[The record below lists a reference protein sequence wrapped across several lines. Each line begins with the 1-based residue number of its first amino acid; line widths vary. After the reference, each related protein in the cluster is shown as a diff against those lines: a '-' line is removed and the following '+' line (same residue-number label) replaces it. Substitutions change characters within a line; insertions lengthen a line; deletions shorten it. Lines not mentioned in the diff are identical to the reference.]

1 MEIPPTSKSPAHSS
15 LPASEPDYCKYLLNM
30 KVIGWQALECHSAS
44 EVIVNANKTMYFS
57 KNPKSCFQYIHSL
70 IHRVLMF
77 EEVGWYI
84 SEEWLSLGHDYPAS
98 KNCLLCV
105 WACDVTFPHVTVT
118 FFLSE
123 CYVFPNWAPV
133 HLDQNSFWPNIF
145 PFPCLLLWNSVLSK
159 ETVWLHNR
167 SSDTLVLRRIPSGRR
182 LWLICIIE
190 KNGS

>member
-98 KNCLLCV
+98 K
-105 WACDVTFPHVTVT
+105 TVFSVCGLVMSLSHT
-118 FFLSE
+118 SQWHSSFQSATCFQTEHQCIWTKTASGLIFFLSPACCCE
-123 CYVFPNWAPV
+123 I
-133 HLDQNSFWPNIF
+133 LFWVRKR
-145 PFPCLLLWNSVLSK
+145 CGYTTEAL
-159 ETVWLHNR
+159 
-167 SSDTLVLRRIPSGRR
+167 TL
-182 LWLICIIE
+182 
-190 KNGS
+190 